1 MARYLYQGRYND
13 DGCRGI
19 VAEGGSGREAETRE
33 LFAMLGGEVETYL
46 FAVGPDFDFV
56 IIAEMPDTVAGPEP
70 VDLPDPRPGTGQLV
84 LDVRACGIC
93 GSDLH
98 EFEADTMSTYA
109 TPVVSGHEFRGVVR
123 RVGEGVDT
131 VSVGQRVAVE

>member
-56 IIAEMPDTVAGPEP
+56 IIAEMPDTVTAIVPP
-70 VDLPDPRPGTGQLV
+70 LMASATGTV
-84 LDVRACGIC
+84 DVRTT
-93 GSDLH
+93 LLL
-98 EFEADTMSTYA
+98 
-109 TPVVSGHEFRGVVR
+109 TPAEVDAAAENARGLSFRAAG
-123 RVGEGVDT
+123 T
-131 VSVGQRVAVE
+131 